1 MTTAAGYQR
10 VAVKKQLTQS
20 ILRNDLEPACHWCA
34 ELVKSGYY
42 ADVWETAVLVFGKHV
57 HAANPKLALYLQL
70 RADTFR
76 TIASSN
82 DEKTLHTL
90 DSVRKLFAEMMCLLC
105 SSPRKHALDEV
116 PVDPKDFQ
124 LSVLH
129 TKVKA
134 AAIEVKLKEGD
145 PLELVTP
152 FNELHH
158 ALKTRRALDACYW
171 LEWVLLFE
179 KTCAKKK
186 TRCKAAKRDFING
199 NRTEV
204 VWIFWEMILAFLEGK
219 PAEKY
224 AKAALRLFCIQFS
237 TSDKDFRRFIC
248 YFAVALVCDPID
260 LTLELPMDKAGI
272 SAVCSKIGTLYP

>member
-1 MTTAAGYQR
+1 MTTVTGYQR
-10 VAVKKQLTQS
+10 SAVKRQLTQS

-34 ELVKSGYY
+34 ELVKSGLY
-42 ADVWETAVLVFGKHV
+42 ADVWETVLYVFGKHV

-76 TIASSN
+76 TIASTN

-90 DSVRKLFAEMMCLLC
+90 DAVRKLFAEMMCLVC

-124 LSVLH
+124 LAVLH
-129 TKVKA
+129 SKVKA
-134 AAIEVKLKEGD
+134 TTIEVVLKEGD

-158 ALKTRRALDACYW
+158 ALKMRRSLDACYW

-179 KTCAKKK
+179 KTCLKKK
-186 TRCKAAKRDFING
+186 TKCKAAKRDFLNG
-199 NRTEV
+199 RTEV
-204 VWIFWEMILAFLEGK
+204 VWIFWELILKFVEGK
-219 PAEKY
+219 PTEKY
-224 AKAALRLFCIQFS
+224 AKAVLRLFCIQFS
-237 TSDKDFRRFIC
+237 NSDKDFRRFLS

-260 LTLELPMDKAGI
+260 LSLELPMDKKGI
-272 SAVCSKIGTLYP
+272 TAVCDKINSLYL